1 MELKMESLRKR
12 KRESI
17 EEVPKKRKIETSG
30 GDKDGTNQ
38 NLIKAPK
45 RPGIPIQQSIE
56 SKRKRGQA
64 MGDKADDESS
74 VSPKAEPELN
84 MECLRKRKG
93 ESIDEVPK
101 KRRTDTSDEKDGTN
115 QSLIKAAKRP
125 GSPIQ
130 ESIESKRKRGEAMG
144 DKADDGSS
152 VSPKADTE
160 QLSGTT
166 PAESP
171 IIVTGLESF
180 TFHKILG
187 EGGFGKVSI
196 RNCGD
201 VFLMCDVDDMTIG
214 TSLLHIFSSRLMAG
228 RAFPPVLMLCILKV
242 MLATHK
248 ASQQQVA
255 VKMVKK
261 RLLLNISRD
270 KILIER
276 QVLEMTRK
284 SPFITRAFATF
295 QSQDYL
301 FYVME
306 YLSRGDLIDIMSTNA
321 PFPISATRD
330 IKPDNILLDS
340 TGHLKIAD
348 FGLAVMNIFGDTKTS
363 GWAGTRLY
371 MAPEILQNKPYN
383 RAVDWFS
390 AGLVIYMM
398 ATGRHPF
405 YRGKIGRALKAI
417 INDDPVFPNEMD
429 PQLKAIINGLLD
441 KSAENRQKFV
451 ENIRDH
457 PFFME
462 INWTDIEEAT
472 AFPSFQ
478 LPPPPVMT
486 SDTMKDVLCFTEANN
501 TPIAETGQ
509 NLFCG
514 FTFANE
520 GWKVIESIPKP
531 VISNRRPVKP
541 HRRTFG
547 SIVKDAFHRIWR
559 RIKPWK

>member
-1 MELKMESLRKR
+1 MELNMESLRKR

-17 EEVPKKRKIETSG
+17 EEVPKKRKIETSE

-45 RPGIPIQQSIE
+45 RPGSPIQQSIE
-56 SKRKRGQA
+56 SKRRRGQA

-84 MECLRKRKG
+84 MESLRKRKG

-101 KRRTDTSDEKDGTN
+101 KRRPETSEDEKDGTN

-152 VSPKADTE
+152 GFPKADTE

-180 TFHKILG
+180 TFHKLLG
-187 EGGFGKVSI
+187 EGGFG
-196 RNCGD
+196 
-201 VFLMCDVDDMTIG
+201 
-214 TSLLHIFSSRLMAG
+214 
-228 RAFPPVLMLCILKV
+228 KV

-270 KILIER
+270 EILIER

-306 YLSRGDLIDIMSTNA
+306 YLSRGDLLDIMSTNG
-321 PFPISATRD
+321 PFPISATR
-330 IKPDNILLDS
+330 
-340 TGHLKIAD
+340 
-348 FGLAVMNIFGDTKTS
+348 
-363 GWAGTRLY
+363 Y
-371 MAPEILQNKPYN
+371 ML
-383 RAVDWFS
+383 
-390 AGLVIYMM
+390 
-398 ATGRHPF
+398 
-405 YRGKIGRALKAI
+405 
-417 INDDPVFPNEMD
+417 
-429 PQLKAIINGLLD
+429 
-441 KSAENRQKFV
+441 
-451 ENIRDH
+451 
-457 PFFME
+457 
-462 INWTDIEEAT
+462 
-472 AFPSFQ
+472 
-478 LPPPPVMT
+478 
-486 SDTMKDVLCFTEANN
+486 
-501 TPIAETGQ
+501 
-509 NLFCG
+509 
-514 FTFANE
+514 
-520 GWKVIESIPKP
+520 
-531 VISNRRPVKP
+531 
-541 HRRTFG
+541 
-547 SIVKDAFHRIWR
+547 
-559 RIKPWK
+559 

>member
-1 MELKMESLRKR
+1 MELNMESLRKR

-17 EEVPKKRKIETSG
+17 EEVPKKRKIETSE

-45 RPGIPIQQSIE
+45 RPGSPIQQSIE

-64 MGDKADDESS
+64 MGDKADNESS

-84 MECLRKRKG
+84 MESLRKRKG

-101 KRRTDTSDEKDGTN
+101 KRRTETSEDEKDGTN

-152 VSPKADTE
+152 GSPKADTE

-187 EGGFGKVSI
+187 EGGFGKV
-196 RNCGD
+196 
-201 VFLMCDVDDMTIG
+201 
-214 TSLLHIFSSRLMAG
+214 
-228 RAFPPVLMLCILKV
+228 

-270 KILIER
+270 EILIER

-306 YLSRGDLIDIMSTNA
+306 YLSRGDLLDIMSTNG
-321 PFPISATRD
+321 PFPISATRFLAAELICGLQFLHSRGIIHRD

-348 FGLAVMNIFGDTKTS
+348 FGLAVMNIFGDTNIS

-383 RAVDWFS
+383 TAVDWFS
-390 AGLVIYMM
+390 AGLVIYVM

-441 KSAENRQKFV
+441 KSAESRQKFV
-451 ENIRDH
+451 ENIRYH

-472 AFPSFQ
+472 ACPSFQ
-478 LPPPPVMT
+478 LTPPPVMT

-531 VISNRRPVKP
+531 ITSNRRPVKP

-547 SIVKDAFHRIWR
+547 TIVKDAFHRIWR